1 MERLFAEVDSSLVRK
16 EGQQSIILQAKPR
29 GFVCENSLR
38 NVHPHASLVF
48 SLLRADRA
56 VEMGHPRFTGRVRS
70 FTSSG
75 PLGPISCL
83 DLACKENSRP
93 SQPDSEVEPSK
104 HTGRTET
111 GGNEEF
117 KGGRWGWR
125 DGERPP
131 LARACAALA
140 VGSFTHQYTVM
151 KLPSWAPVETER

>member
-1 MERLFAEVDSSLVRK
+1 MDSLLVRE

-29 GFVCENSLR
+29 GLCENGLR

-48 SLLRADRA
+48 SLLCADRA

-93 SQPDSEVEPSK
+93 SQADIEVEPSK

-111 GGNEEF
+111 GRNKECKEGREGRSD
-117 KGGRWGWR
+117 GG
-125 DGERPP
+125 RPP
-131 LARACAALA
+131 LVRAATALA
-140 VGSFTHQYTVM
+140 V
-151 KLPSWAPVETER
+151 

>member
-1 MERLFAEVDSSLVRK
+1 MTKRLGFGDLFHQGWKDRLFAEVDSSLVRK
-16 EGQQSIILQAKPR
+16 EGQRSVILRAKPR
-29 GFVCENSLR
+29 GLCVR

-111 GGNEEF
+111 GGNEEC
-117 KGGRWGWR
+117 KGGR
-125 DGERPP
+125 
-131 LARACAALA
+131 
-140 VGSFTHQYTVM
+140 
-151 KLPSWAPVETER
+151 

>member
-1 MERLFAEVDSSLVRK
+1 M
-16 EGQQSIILQAKPR
+16 
-29 GFVCENSLR
+29 CENCLR

-93 SQPDSEVEPSK
+93 SQADSEVEPSK
-104 HTGRTET
+104 HPGRTET
-111 GGNEEF
+111 GGNEEC
-117 KGGRWGWR
+117 KGGRSGWR
-125 DGERPP
+125 DGGMEGGHLWRERVRE
-131 LARACAALA
+131 RAAAALA
-140 VGSFTHQYTVM
+140 DRAFTHHYTVM
-151 KLPSWAPVETER
+151 KLPSWAPAEREG

>member
-1 MERLFAEVDSSLVRK
+1 M
-16 EGQQSIILQAKPR
+16 
-29 GFVCENSLR
+29 CENGLR

-48 SLLRADRA
+48 SLPCADRA

-93 SQPDSEVEPSK
+93 SQPDTEVEPSK

-111 GGNEEF
+111 GRNEEC
-117 KGGRWGWR
+117 KEGREGWSDGG
-125 DGERPP
+125 RPP
-131 LARACAALA
+131 LVRAAAALA
-140 VGSFTHQYTVM
+140 V
-151 KLPSWAPVETER
+151 